1 MALILE
7 IKGVSKRFGGFKALD
22 DVTLHVARGD
32 IMGLLGPNGAG
43 KSTLIKISLGLM
55 RRDSGIVLLRGL
67 DPFSDPDARKG
78 VGVIFERPM
87 LPESLTIEDFLR
99 RAARIYGSSD
109 SDVRGVLKQLGLE
122 SHAWKTFGELSAGL
136 KQRAAIAH
144 ALLSNPE
151 FIMADEPT
159 SNLDPVERLKLL
171 RLIEELNRDHGIT
184 FLVSSHIIHE
194 VSRISSTLVVLN
206 RGRVIA
212 RGSPQDLVMKA
223 PIARVR
229 SQNPEGLAS
238 ILRGEGYD
246 VAVEGLNVMIRLK
259 SYSDNAALLET
270 LSRASRAG
278 VTVLGVD
285 IIGAGLE
292 ELLRGEAA

>member
-1 MALILE
+1 MTLILE
-7 IKGVSKRFGGFKALD
+7 VKGVSKRFGSFKALD
-22 DVTLHVARGD
+22 NVIFHVARGD
-32 IMGLLGPNGAG
+32 IVGLLGPNGAG

-67 DPFSDPDARKG
+67 DPFFDSDARKS
-78 VGVIFERPM
+78 VGVVFERPM
-87 LPESLTIEDFLR
+87 LPESLAIKDFLSH
-99 RAARIYGSSD
+99 AARIYGSSD
-109 SDVRGVLKQLGLE
+109 SDVRSVLKQLGLE
-122 SHAWKTFGELSAGL
+122 DHAWKTFGELSAGL

-151 FIMADEPT
+151 FIIADEPT

-171 RLIEELNRDHGIT
+171 RLMEELNRDRSIT
-184 FLVSSHIIHE
+184 FLVSSHVIYE
-194 VSRISSTLVVLN
+194 VSRISSILVVLN

-229 SQNPEGLAS
+229 SQSPEGLAS
-238 ILRGEGYD
+238 ILREEGYD
-246 VAVEGLNVMIRLK
+246 VSVEGLNVMIRLK
-259 SYSDNAALLET
+259 SYSDNVALLET
-270 LSRASRAG
+270 LSRASRVG
-278 VTVLGVD
+278 VAILSVD
-285 IIGAGLE
+285 IVGAGLE

>member
-1 MALILE
+1 L
-7 IKGVSKRFGGFKALD
+7 K
-22 DVTLHVARGD
+22 
-32 IMGLLGPNGAG
+32 
-43 KSTLIKISLGLM
+43 
-55 RRDSGIVLLRGL
+55 
-67 DPFSDPDARKG
+67 
-78 VGVIFERPM
+78 
-87 LPESLTIEDFLR
+87 

-109 SDVRGVLKQLGLE
+109 SDVRGALKQLGLE

-151 FIMADEPT
+151 FIIADEPT

-194 VSRISSTLVVLN
+194 ISRVSNTLVVLN

-212 RGSPQDLVMKA
+212 RGSPQELVLKA
-223 PIARVR
+223 PIVRVR

-246 VAVEGLNVMIRLK
+246 VTVEGLNVMIRLR
-259 SYSDNAALLET
+259 SYSDNAVLLET

-278 VTVLGVD
+278 MAVLSVD
-285 IIGAGLE
+285 IVGAGLE